1 MAFLTINNVSIKGV
15 ATCVPPFIEEN
26 VELPFYKEGEA
37 MDVIKTTGIER
48 RHIVK
53 DGITASDLCYKAS
66 EELLDQLGWTKDSI
80 DAICYVTQSPDYIN
94 HPTGFVL
101 HERMGLSDDCMVLD
115 LFHGCPGWVVGM
127 SSIAS
132 LMNTGTLKRV
142 LLFDGDS
149 TTPWGYANDR
159 EGRPLFGDCGTA
171 TALELDSSASPI
183 YFHIGTKSSDGWA
196 LVRKVGAAKSP
207 FNRESFEK
215 EMRLREGTLDLE
227 GNADTMDGMSVFSFG
242 ITVPPKSMK
251 KLCEYA
257 NVDIMSVDRV
267 VIHQANLFMVE
278 KIVKKLKIDA
288 DKAPI
293 SLREYGNV
301 TSASIPL
308 TICSQCHNE
317 YSCGKVKSL
326 VCGFGTGLSWAS
338 AYFETEK
345 IVCPDV
351 IIYKKNE

>member
-1 MAFLTINNVSIKGV
+1 MAFLTVKKVSIKGV
-15 ATCVPPFIEEN
+15 TTCVPPSIEEN
-26 VELPFYKEGEA
+26 INLPFYKEGEA
-37 MDVIKTTGIER
+37 EEVIKTTGIKR

-53 DGITASDLCYKAS
+53 DGITASDLCYKAGI
-66 EELLDQLGWTKDSI
+66 ELLEQLNWSKDTI

-94 HPTGFVL
+94 HPTGFVI
-101 HERMGLSDDCMVLD
+101 HERLELSDDCMVLD

-127 SSIAS
+127 STIAS
-132 LMNTGTLKRV
+132 LMNNGALKRV

-171 TALELDSSASPI
+171 TALEFDPYAPPI
-183 YFHIGTKSSDGWA
+183 YFHMGTKSSDGWA
-196 LVRKVGAAKSP
+196 LVRKVGAARFP
-207 FNRESFEK
+207 FNRDTFEK
-215 EMRLREGTLDLE
+215 EMKLREGSLELE

-242 ITVPPKSMK
+242 ITIPPKSIK

-257 NVDIMSVDRV
+257 NIDLMSVDKV

-278 KIVKKLKIDA
+278 KIIKKLKIDA
-288 DKAPI
+288 TKAPI
-293 SLREYGNV
+293 SLKEYGNV

-308 TICSQCHNE
+308 TICSQCHKE
-317 YSCGKVKSL
+317 YSMGKVKSL

-338 AYFETEK
+338 AFFETDK

-351 IIYKKNE
+351 IIYNEK